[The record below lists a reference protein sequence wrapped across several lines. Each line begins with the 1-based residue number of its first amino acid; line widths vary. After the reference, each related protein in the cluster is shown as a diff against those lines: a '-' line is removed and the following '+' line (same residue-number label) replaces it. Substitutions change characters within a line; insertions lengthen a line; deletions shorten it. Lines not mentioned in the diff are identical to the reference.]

1 MKARFLRP
9 SRTPEASYARD
20 PVQVQVL
27 EEAVFDS
34 AGSKEMPC
42 YQSTLDT
49 IDVYNLGNRC
59 ENQVDVHIVDIWD
72 VQAFCRHCDRWL
84 KGM

>member
-1 MKARFLRP
+1 MAP
-9 SRTPEASYARD
+9 A
-20 PVQVQVL
+20 QVQVL
-27 EEAVFDS
+27 EETNS
-34 AGSKEMPC
+34 PGSKEMFC

-49 IDVYNLGNRC
+49 IDVYNLGKRC

-84 KGM
+84 KECKTSLSKTALIMSSLR